1 MSDAPTPPHHVDWE
15 PQPEFESRG
24 PAELPP
30 ADDGRAR
37 APWRHVLMLGVAAF
51 ALWFLLYAPTL
62 QHNAQVSP
70 VGTRRTV
77 SLDVTGP
84 VAAISRAL
92 QLSHIVSITG
102 RGSGLGGPTGGLTVS
117 GPRPGGQR
125 AGGPPPKSGSN
136 PEKGSTA
143 PATPTTVPPNPKDPT
158 ATNPLRVL
166 IVGDSIGIDLGD
178 ALQPDLAQTG
188 VVSAA
193 LDGRVSTG
201 LTRPDYFNWPAELT
215 ADLKSQNPQVVV
227 IMIGANDAQDFL
239 GPPDVPYT
247 SPQWNTLYAQR
258 VAQFMQIAQSGGA
271 TVVWV
276 GMPPMQDPGLNAQ
289 MSDVDAVVQQQAVK
303 THPPVTY
310 LSTDR
315 SLGTAQGGYTAFVTN
330 GAGQVVNVRTP
341 DGTHLTPG
349 GGQVV
354 AQQVIAELQT
364 LGYKIP

>member
-1 MSDAPTPPHHVDWE
+1 MTNARTPPHHVDWE
-15 PQPEFESRG
+15 PPSEFASR
-24 PAELPP
+24 PHPELPP
-30 ADDGRAR
+30 AEDGRAR
-37 APWRHVLMLGVAAF
+37 APWTRVLGLALAAF
-51 ALWFLLYAPTL
+51 AVWFLLYAPTL

-84 VAAISRAL
+84 VAALSRAL

-102 RGSGLGGPTGGLTVS
+102 RGSGLADGSTGLTTS
-117 GPRPGGQR
+117 GPLPQTPSASRASKKGG
-125 AGGPPPKSGSN
+125 GS
-136 PEKGSTA
+136 A
-143 PATPTTVPPNPKDPT
+143 PTPTTVPPNPKLPT
-158 ATNPLRVL
+158 AAEPLRVL

-178 ALQPDLAQTG
+178 ALQPDLAGTG

-215 ADLKSQNPQVVV
+215 ADLKSTRPQVVV

-258 VAQFMQIAQSGGA
+258 VAQFMQIASSGGA
-271 TVVWV
+271 AVLWV
-276 GMPPMQDPGLNAQ
+276 GMPPMQSPGLNAQ
-289 MSDVDAVVQQQAVK
+289 MSDVNAVVQQQAAK
-303 THPPVTY
+303 AHPPVTY

-315 SLGTAQGGYTAFVTN
+315 SLGTAQGGYTAFITN

-354 AQQVIAELQT
+354 AQQVMAELQT
-364 LGYKIP
+364 LGYHI